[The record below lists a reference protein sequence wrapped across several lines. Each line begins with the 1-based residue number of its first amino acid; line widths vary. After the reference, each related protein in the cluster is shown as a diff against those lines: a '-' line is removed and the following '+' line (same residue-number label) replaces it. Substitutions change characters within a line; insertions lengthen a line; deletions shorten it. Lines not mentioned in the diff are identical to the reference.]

1 MSTIQWVSSE
11 FEIDRSRVDRQANK
25 DRARFESAMNLPL
38 PSNVPVAVSAPAA
51 AESTPSEVS
60 GAADVNTILEQV
72 AIHVSDSGSELALS
86 WDTAELG
93 SLQLEI
99 RREGDQIEVMIVT
112 DSERAAELL
121 EAHQSVLSDLLADEG
136 LQLSRLVAVHGASRR
151 VDIDSERNDS
161 DSEITSLLGV
171 IRRASS
177 S

>member
-25 DRARFESAMNLPL
+25 DRFRFESTMNLPL
-38 PSNVPVAVSAPAA
+38 PSTAPVAAGAPAT
-51 AESTPSEVS
+51 AESIPSEVS
-60 GAADVNTILEQV
+60 GAAEVKNILEQV
-72 AIHVSDSGSELALS
+72 AIRVSDSGTELALS

-99 RREGDQIEVMIVT
+99 RREGDQIEVMILT
-112 DSERAAELL
+112 DSERTAELL
-121 EAHQSVLSDLLADEG
+121 EAHQAVLSDLLADEG
-136 LQLSRLVAVHGASRR
+136 LQLTRFVAVHGASRR
-151 VDIDSERNDS
+151 IDIDSERNDS